1 MSPPGAEEQASNP
14 DSRSSD
20 PGHKPEAS
28 AGKGFWD
35 WASILMPIAVV
46 LVGWQLSGAIE
57 LGLKREAHEVAQAKE
72 MRDLIA
78 GLLKA
83 KVKQE
88 DAKSAALTLSAY
100 GTVAVS
106 PLLTVLTDY
115 SDEVRLP
122 AAEAAL
128 RALGRSHPD
137 EVCKPVL
144 HIVRNPGGAVPWTAY
159 ASAVRLAGNIA
170 CPRAK
175 EALTRVRDRLKTADE
190 QSLQHDFLN
199 SANLDIK
206 ELQAEVEQ
214 SLQSLER
221 AQ

>member
-1 MSPPGAEEQASNP
+1 MSSADVEEHAPKP
-14 DSRSSD
+14 DAKPSD
-20 PGHKPEAS
+20 T
-28 AGKGFWD
+28 GKGLRD
-35 WASILMPIAVV
+35 WVSIVMPIAVL
-46 LVGWQLSGAIE
+46 LVGWRLSGAIE

-72 MRDLIA
+72 MRDLITE
-78 GLLKA
+78 LLKA
-83 KVKQE
+83 KVKQA

-100 GTVAVS
+100 GAVAVS

-144 HIVRNPGGAVPWTAY
+144 HIVRSPGGAVPWTAY
-159 ASAVRLAGNIA
+159 ASAVRLVGNIA
-170 CPRAK
+170 CPNAK
-175 EALTRVRDRLKTADE
+175 EVLTRVRDRLKTADE
-190 QSLQHDFLN
+190 QALQKDFLDP
-199 SANLDIK
+199 ANLDVK
-206 ELQAEVEQ
+206 ELQSEVDRSLE
-214 SLQSLER
+214 SLQR